1 MDLGLTKM
9 RRETFLSSL
18 ALTRDVLEGL
28 GLSEN
33 EARQTIDTF
42 TAFDRRRLYENYQHR
57 SNPERLRARL
67 MKQNEE
73 LEELFAGDEGE
84 QAT

>member
-1 MDLGLTKM
+1 
-9 RRETFLSSL
+9 
-18 ALTRDVLEGL
+18 
-28 GLSEN
+28 LSET

-57 SNPERLRARL
+57 SDPERLRARL

-73 LEELFAGDEGE
+73 LEQLFVEDEQE
-84 QAT
+84 RAT